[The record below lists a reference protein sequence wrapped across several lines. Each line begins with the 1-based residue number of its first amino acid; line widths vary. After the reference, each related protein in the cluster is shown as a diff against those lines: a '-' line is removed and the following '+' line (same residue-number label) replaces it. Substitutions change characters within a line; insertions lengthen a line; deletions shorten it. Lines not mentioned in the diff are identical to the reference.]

1 MANVGIL
8 DVAKAAQV
16 SVATVSRVINEPE
29 KVGNKTLQRVQAAIQ
44 ALGYEPNASARSL
57 RKIGRAHV

>member
-29 KVGNKTLQRVQAAIQ
+29 KVGDKTQSIQ
-44 ALGYEPNASARSL
+44 FQ
-57 RKIGRAHV
+57 IGTSF